1 MNDPFETLQLFDDF
15 DASSVS
21 AAFAGAV
28 SRGVPVAEARA
39 AMDALRDPTQR
50 AAAEILAPSMSHA
63 ARRTRAAGATAS
75 HDHATEILLRAL
87 AVVADAIDGDL
98 AASARRPSRVD
109 LVNQVL
115 PALPGHLEP

>member
-1 MNDPFETLQLFDDF
+1 MSDPFETLQLFDEF

-28 SRGVPVAEARA
+28 SRGVPVPQARA

-50 AAAEILAPSMSHA
+50 AAAEILAPSMSQA
-63 ARRTRAAGATAS
+63 ARRARAAGTVEADDPA
-75 HDHATEILLRAL
+75 AEILLRAL
-87 AVVADAIDGDL
+87 ATVADWIDRDL
-98 AASARRPSRVD
+98 ASSARRPSRAD
-109 LVNQVL
+109 LVDQVL